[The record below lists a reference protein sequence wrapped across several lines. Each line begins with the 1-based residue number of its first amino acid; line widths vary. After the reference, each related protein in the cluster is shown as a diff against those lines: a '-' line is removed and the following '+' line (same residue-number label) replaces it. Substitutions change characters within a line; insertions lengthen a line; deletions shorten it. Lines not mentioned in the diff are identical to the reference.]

1 MLVISTREFRE
12 KQGMYLGRIKKG
24 EDIVLKSREN
34 GSFKIVPVTEDD
46 ILMSKGEFFAKI
58 DRAKKEAKEGKGT
71 KIRSKEELLAYFDK
85 L

>member
-12 KQGMYLGRIKKG
+12 KQGMYLAKVKNG

-46 ILMSKGEFFAKI
+46 TLMSKEEFFAKI
-58 DRAKKEAKEGKGT
+58 DRARKEIKEGKGT
-71 KIRSKEELLAYFDK
+71 TVHSKEELLAHLDS